1 MMETGHQKDQVVI
14 IGAFSPTL
22 QPREREAG
30 LEIELPG
37 VNHGCVMKP
46 PKHPYTYMVFREL
59 LG

>member
-1 MMETGHQKDQVVI
+1 MMETGHQKDQVLI
-14 IGAFSPTL
+14 IGTFSPTL

-46 PKHPYTYMVFREL
+46 PKHP
-59 LG
+59 